1 MRNFSFQELAYAIV
15 VAAAYGLLIG
25 IYVTSVI
32 HLVIIEALPL
42 YIILWVL
49 FICMHLAGIYLL
61 VKLEE
66 QEQKRKLN
74 ASSKNKQELN

>member
-15 VAAAYGLLIG
+15 VAAAYGLIIG
-25 IYVTSVI
+25 IYVTTVI
-32 HLVIIEALPL
+32 DLVIIEALPL

-61 VKLEE
+61 VRLEE
-66 QEQKRKLN
+66 KQEQKRKSN
-74 ASSKNKQELN
+74 ASKKTDQE